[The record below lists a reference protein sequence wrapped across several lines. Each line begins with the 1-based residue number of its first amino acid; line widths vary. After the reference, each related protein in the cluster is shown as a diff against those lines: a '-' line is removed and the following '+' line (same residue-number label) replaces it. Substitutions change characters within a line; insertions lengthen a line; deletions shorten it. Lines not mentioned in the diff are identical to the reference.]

1 MQRLFAGWRMKYVKA
16 AHRES
21 GKGRC
26 LFCRLARPG
35 DDAARW
41 ILRRR
46 RHAFLVLNAFPYNSG
61 HVLVAVGR
69 HVGSLGGLTAA
80 ERKDLLDLAAL
91 AEAALRHAYGPDG
104 MNLGVNLGRAAGAG
118 VDGHLHLHLV
128 PRWSGDTNFM
138 TTVGE
143 SKVLPEDLTDSYD
156 RLRRAMAAAP
166 RRTKPKPTG
175 RTKRVAPR
183 S

>member
-1 MQRLFAGWRMKYVKA
+1 MKYVKD

-21 GKGRC
+21 GKRRC

-41 ILRRR
+41 ILQRR

-61 HVLVAVGR
+61 HVLVAVRR
-69 HVGSLGGLTAA
+69 HAGSLGALTAA
-80 ERKDLLDLAAL
+80 ERKDLLDLASS
-91 AEAALRHAYGPDG
+91 AEAALIAAYGPDG

-143 SKVLPEDLTDSYD
+143 SKVLPEDLADSYE
-156 RLRRAMAAAP
+156 RLRGALAGRGRRP
-166 RRTKPKPTG
+166 RSPRTG
-175 RTKRVAPR
+175 RVTRVAAR